1 MTSVSAKDILR
12 LAWLVLV
19 LGALTYY
26 VYRHGGEILTT
37 VKQTAPSAIAL
48 AVLAAM
54 IGKFFVALQ
63 MKRTLG
69 LMNVDLQGFEFL
81 RLYSYPD
88 LAKYVPGGLWG
99 IIGRLGAYREKGI
112 PAWVIAKAI
121 AIEHVWLIG
130 GSAAIGAA
138 VYAGSFGGRALV
150 NRIGVDL
157 SPSLVVAATAA
168 ILVIWLTLVFAS
180 IRLVAGRAASGTV
193 LTTLL
198 VAAEQSITWIAFGFA
213 FHVLLPVEAADL
225 ATAVGATAMAFAAGF
240 VAVFAPAGIGI
251 REGVLTVLLSAIIAP
266 QTALASAVFFRVV
279 LLIADIIFAAG
290 VLVLSRASR
299 RTR

>member
-1 MTSVSAKDILR
+1 MTGVSARDILR
-12 LAWLVLV
+12 LAWLFLV
-19 LGALTYY
+19 LGGLAYY
-26 VYRHGGEILTT
+26 VYRHGDEILTT
-37 VKQTAPSAIAL
+37 VRQIGPSAIAL
-48 AVLAAM
+48 AAIAAM
-54 IGKFFVALQ
+54 LGKFFVALQ

-88 LAKYVPGGLWG
+88 LAKYIPGGLWG
-99 IIGRLGAYREKGI
+99 IVGRWGAYREKGI

-121 AIEHVWLIG
+121 AVEHAWLIG

-138 VYAGSFGGRALV
+138 AYAGSLGGRALA
-150 NRIGVDL
+150 NRIGMDL
-157 SPSLVVAATAA
+157 SPSLVVAATAS
-168 ILVIWLTLVFAS
+168 ILFIWLTVVFGS
-180 IRLVAGRAASGTV
+180 IRLVAGGAASGNI

-198 VAAEQSITWIAFGFA
+198 VAAEQLIIWITFGLA
-213 FHVLLPVEAADL
+213 FHVLLPVEASDL

-279 LLIADIIFAAG
+279 LLISDIIFAAG

-299 RTR
+299 MTR